1 MASIWYVIQDRP
13 KLAILFVD
21 ARPPVDEATAG
32 AAPHPLAEAVE
43 QAEMGSHSKGRP
55 EDTAPPDVFYN
66 ETEASKYLHS
76 SRMIDIQ
83 TQMSER
89 ALEMLCLPEDEPCMI
104 LDVGCGTGLSGE
116 VLEENGHS
124 WVGVDISRDML
135 SVAQRRE
142 VRLPAVMQAC
152 ALLLTSFGSQRE

>member
-1 MASIWYVIQDRP
+1 
-13 KLAILFVD
+13 
-21 ARPPVDEATAG
+21 
-32 AAPHPLAEAVE
+32 
-43 QAEMGSHSKGRP
+43 MGSHSKGRP

-66 ETEASKYLHS
+66 ESEASKYLHS

-135 SVAQRRE
+135 TVAQQRE
-142 VRLPAVMQAC
+142 VQCRP
-152 ALLLTSFGSQRE
+152 LL